1 MARSWIMQTLTSVL
15 ADIESLGE
23 ESVSLQQAEALEW
36 RVELVY
42 RDLLGKEACGEIE
55 QEEREVLPLLAHAYA
70 RIRRLVE
77 RTELVPTPFEAH
89 ILLDGSLGRPRFSI
103 PRNQLEHLVYANF
116 SVPQIACVLGVSV
129 STVRRRMR
137 DYHLTIRATYSL
149 ISDAELESVIA
160 EVQMQFPGWGNR
172 QMYGY
177 LISRGTRVQ
186 FDRVRESQRRVDPEG
201 SIMRRLHCLRRR
213 HYSVR
218 GPQHLWHID
227 GNHKLIRYHPR
238 LKV

>member
-55 QEEREVLPLLAHAYA
+55 QEEREVLSLLAHAYA
-70 RIRRLVE
+70 QIRHLVE
-77 RTELVPTPFEAH
+77 RTELVPTPFVAH
-89 ILLDGSLGRPRFSI
+89 ILLDGSLGRPHFSI
-103 PRNQLEHLVYANF
+103 PRNHLVYANF

-137 DYHLTIRATYSL
+137 DYHLTIRAIYSL
-149 ISDAELESVIA
+149 ISDIELESVIA
-160 EVQMQFPGWGNR
+160 EVQMQFLGWGNR

-186 FDRVRESQRRVDPEG
+186 FDSQRTQRRVDPEG

-213 HYSVR
+213 HYSVC